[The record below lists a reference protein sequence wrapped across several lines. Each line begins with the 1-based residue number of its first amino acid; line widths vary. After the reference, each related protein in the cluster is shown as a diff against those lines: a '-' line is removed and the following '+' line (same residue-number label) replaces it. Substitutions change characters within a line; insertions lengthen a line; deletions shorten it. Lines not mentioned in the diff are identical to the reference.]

1 MVTHEELNA
10 RESYRTPIGRLIV
23 AAKKMAS
30 YPTLK
35 QVSQK
40 AVRLRVTSI

>member
-10 RESYRTPIGRLIV
+10 RESYRTPIGRLV